1 VKNILADI
9 FFPCLYWR
17 HNTNKGIE
25 QMTSETKPSAKDIA
39 RWERIKQEML
49 DRADIVAEF
58 ADDEREAL
66 NELRWTSI
74 SISEDVDYLMDFYYS
89 DVIEFCRAANF
100 LCEEYSWNTSEN
112 EDKRDIGK
120 KSLALADALRGDAG
134 GVPRLSFGQAKD
146 FGGIYPRITGLLHT
160 KPNKYQMERFAEHG
174 ITWEGEVDEH

>member
-1 VKNILADI
+1 M
-9 FFPCLYWR
+9 
-17 HNTNKGIE
+17 TN
-25 QMTSETKPSAKDIA
+25 ETKPSAKDIA

-49 DRADIVAEF
+49 DRADVVSGF

-66 NELRWTSI
+66 NELRWASM
-74 SISEDVDYLMDFYYS
+74 SISEDVNYLMDFCYS
-89 DVIEFCRAANF
+89 DVIEFCRAADF

-112 EDKRDIGK
+112 EDKREIGE
-120 KSLALADALRGDAG
+120 KSLALAGALRGDAG
-134 GVPRLSFGQAKD
+134 DGLRLSYGQAKD